1 MSVPWSQVSPHWP
14 VVVNSLAGSL
24 VGARQLGATWATR
37 LRLPPCT

>member
-24 VGARQLGATWATR
+24 VGARLGATWATR